1 LIQPPESSMKAE
13 KKVFANQ
20 IQEGQ
25 ALEDLF
31 MVKDMSR
38 AETRAGKPYLIMT
51 LMDRSGEIAG
61 RLWEN
66 ADALIGVCEQGSMLR
81 ITGQAQAYRGSLQ
94 IKIDSVH
101 PVDRQELD
109 ETLFLQTT
117 SKNIA
122 AMVAAIN
129 SLTARV
135 KEPFCRKLLLKLF
148 HDARFLADFQKA
160 PAAKTMHHAY
170 LGGLLEHT
178 LAVSQLAEMLAGFY
192 QGLDR
197 DLLVTG
203 ALLHDIGK
211 TQELSYDTFPFDYTD
226 KGRLVGHLVLG
237 VEMIQEVISTIKN
250 FPQDLAT
257 RLQHLVLSHHGRYEF
272 GSPCLPMLSEAF
284 VLNFLDDMD
293 AKLNFLGR
301 LEEQA
306 PEPGYQ
312 WTDFQRTLE
321 RFLYIK
327 GRPSR
332 ETEAD
337 MGVQQEDGEISP
349 QQHNS
354 KQQHLF

>member
-1 LIQPPESSMKAE
+1 MKAE

-25 ALEDLF
+25 TVEDVF

-51 LMDRSGEIAG
+51 LMDRSGEVAG

-66 ADALIGVCEQGSMLR
+66 ADALMDACEPGNLLK
-81 ITGQAQAYRGSLQ
+81 ITGQAQTYRGSLQ
-94 IKIDSVH
+94 LKIDAVH
-101 PVDRQELD
+101 SLDRQAVD

-117 SKNIA
+117 RKNIA
-122 AMVAAIN
+122 EMVTGIN
-129 SLTARV
+129 SLATSV
-135 KEPFCRKLLLKLF
+135 KEPFYRKLLLKF
-148 HDARFLADFQKA
+148 FQDDSFLSNFQKA
-160 PAAKTMHHAY
+160 PAAKSMHHAY

-178 LAVSQLAEMLAGFY
+178 LAVAQLAEKLPAFY
-192 QGLDR
+192 PMLDR

-211 TQELSYDTFPFDYTD
+211 TKELSYSSFPFDYTD

-237 VEMIQEVISTIKN
+237 VEMVQDRTNAIKH
-250 FPQDLAT
+250 FPEDLAT

-284 VLNFLDDMD
+284 VLNFVDDMD

-301 LEEQA
+301 LAEQS

-321 RFLYIK
+321 RFLYVK
-327 GRPSR
+327 GIPSVV
-332 ETEAD
+332 TEAD
-337 MGVQQEDGEISP
+337 MTMKEDIDINSQQK
-349 QQHNS
+349 NS
-354 KQQHLF
+354 KQQPLF

>member
-1 LIQPPESSMKAE
+1 MKAE
-13 KKVFANQ
+13 KKIFANQ

-25 ALEDLF
+25 AVEDLF
-31 MVKDMSR
+31 MVKNMSR
-38 AETRAGKPYLIMT
+38 AETRSGKPYLIMT
-51 LMDRSGEIAG
+51 LMDRSGEVAG

-66 ADALIGVCEQGSMLR
+66 ADTLIGVCEPGSLLK

-94 IKIDSVH
+94 LKIDSVL
-101 PVDRQELD
+101 PVEIQEAD

-117 SKNIA
+117 PKNIA
-122 AMVAAIN
+122 DMIAGIN
-129 SLTARV
+129 SLAVSV
-135 KEPFCRKLLLKLF
+135 KESFYRKLLLKF
-148 HDARFLADFQKA
+148 FSADPFLADFQKA
-160 PAAKTMHHAY
+160 PAAKSMHHAY

-178 LAVSQLAEMLAGFY
+178 LAVAQLAEMLAGFY
-192 QGLDR
+192 RLLDR

-211 TQELSYDTFPFDYTD
+211 TKELSYDTFPFDYTD

-237 VEMIQEVISTIKN
+237 VEMIQDVVNTIKN
-250 FPQDLAT
+250 FPEDLAT

-301 LEEQA
+301 LEERA

-321 RFLYIK
+321 RFLYVR
-327 GRPSR
+327 GRPSVAT
-332 ETEAD
+332 ETGMA
-337 MGVQQEDGEISP
+337 VQEDAELNP
-349 QQHNS
+349 QKQNS
-354 KQQHLF
+354 KQQQLF